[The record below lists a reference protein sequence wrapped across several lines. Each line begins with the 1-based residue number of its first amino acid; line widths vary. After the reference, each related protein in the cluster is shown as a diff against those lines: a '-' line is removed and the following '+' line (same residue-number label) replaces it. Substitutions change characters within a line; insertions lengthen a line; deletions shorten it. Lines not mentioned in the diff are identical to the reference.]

1 MAIKTISTCPL
12 GSVCEE
18 VKDGEVHRCAWYTEI
33 AGKDP
38 QTGKDIN
45 QSYCAMAILPKLI
58 IENTGKQIRTGSA
71 IESFRN
77 EMKSDNRVL
86 TDVLSKVNTF
96 PTISKD
102 ITGYLEDKE

>member
-1 MAIKTISTCPL
+1 MSIETEITCPL
-12 GSVCEE
+12 GSKCEDIQ
-18 VKDGEVHRCAWYTEI
+18 DGKILRCAWYTEI

-38 QTGKDIN
+38 QTDKDIN

-77 EMKSDNRVL
+77 EMKSDNQDL
-86 TDVLSKVNTF
+86 GKVMQS
-96 PTISKD
+96 ISNLP
-102 ITGYLEDKE
+102 IATTYLEQKG